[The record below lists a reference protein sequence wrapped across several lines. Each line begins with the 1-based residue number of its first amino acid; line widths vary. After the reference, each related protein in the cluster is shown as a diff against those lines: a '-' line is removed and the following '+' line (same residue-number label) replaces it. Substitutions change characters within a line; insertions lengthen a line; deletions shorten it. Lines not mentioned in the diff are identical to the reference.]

1 MRQKTI
7 EKIPWSTWR
16 SHQTSLPMTSVCVQQ
31 HRLCRKIV
39 SVACMIKLRD
49 KGVRCIAGRKSN
61 APRAVRNRVRK
72 RQGRFITSLM
82 ASELLSFNAEN
93 KSWTIWEF
101 LCCAALGPNLD
112 VRNAQTCIIM
122 KNRVETTTMILLME
136 INWFRSYYFFIAAPR
151 NSLVDFRLLEFLVS
165 CVIQSAPTRYHQ
177 IYIYIPSSI
186 YFLRIMA
193 LKSKAFLKW
202 KLDECMELTKAETIS
217 WISYRLTSRLIM

>member
-1 MRQKTI
+1 
-7 EKIPWSTWR
+7 
-16 SHQTSLPMTSVCVQQ
+16 MTSVCVQQ

-151 NSLVDFRLLEFLVS
+151 NSLRFSSIRVSRFLRHPIS
-165 CVIQSAPTRYHQ
+165 SHTLSSD
-177 IYIYIPSSI
+177 IYIYTIKYLFSPNYGFEIQSFFKMETRRVYGI
-186 YFLRIMA
+186 NEGRNHFVN
-193 LKSKAFLKW
+193 
-202 KLDECMELTKAETIS
+202 KLPINK
-217 WISYRLTSRLIM
+217 